1 MSGVVIFTFLLSLL
15 GFIVIGAYAV
25 KSKQGN
31 TTEDYLLANRSIG
44 PWFTALSA
52 MASNNSGFMFVG
64 FIGAV
69 YAGGISAS
77 WVMIGWVFGDYLT
90 WFFIHEPLRKRSAQ
104 QDAKTIPTFLGGAVN
119 GALPRTAAAAVTLIF
134 LGAYAS
140 AQLSAGSKALQVLFG
155 WDYAAGAVIGA
166 VIVLIYCF
174 SGGIRAS
181 IWTDVAQS
189 LVMVGAIFLLAAVGV
204 TQAGGFAALWQ
215 KLEAIDPQ
223 LISISPANARFGFGL
238 FILGWFG
245 AGFGVVGQP
254 HIMVRMM
261 ASRSPEDLRLS
272 RHIYTVWNFLLT
284 VGCVIAALCCRV
296 LLPASTG
303 FDPELALPTL
313 SLELLPPVLVGV
325 IIAGLF
331 AATMSTADSQVLVC
345 SSAITQDLFPGW
357 RNSYV
362 KAKVGTA
369 LVTAVVLAMALSAG
383 ESVFAMVTMA
393 WSALGASLGPLMIV
407 RALGWRASP
416 QLAATMIL
424 TGLAAVFVWR
434 FTLGFGDDIFEV
446 LPGMIAGLL
455 VYAAGRAL
463 QRAKSEAA

>member
-1 MSGVVIFTFLLSLL
+1 M
-15 GFIVIGAYAV
+15 
-25 KSKQGN
+25 
-31 TTEDYLLANRSIG
+31 
-44 PWFTALSA
+44 
-52 MASNNSGFMFVG
+52 
-64 FIGAV
+64 
-69 YAGGISAS
+69 
-77 WVMIGWVFGDYLT
+77 
-90 WFFIHEPLRKRSAQ
+90 
-104 QDAKTIPTFLGGAVN
+104 
-119 GALPRTAAAAVTLIF
+119 AAAAVTLVF

-155 WDYAAGAVIGA
+155 WEYAVGAVIGA
-166 VIVLIYCF
+166 VIVLIYSF

-189 LVMVGAIFLLAAVGV
+189 LVMVGAIFLLALVGV
-204 TQAGGFAALWQ
+204 AEADGFAALWQ

-223 LISISPANARFGFGL
+223 LISIAPANARFGIGL

-245 AGFGVVGQP
+245 AGFGAVGQP

-261 ASRSPEDLRLS
+261 ASRSPEDLRLA
-272 RHIYTVWNFLLT
+272 RHIYTASSSLLT
-284 VGCVIAALCCRV
+284 IGCVIAALCCRV
-296 LLPASTG
+296 LLQGRTG

-362 KAKVGTA
+362 KAKLGTA
-369 LVTAVVLAMALSAG
+369 FVTAIVLAIALSAV

-416 QLAATMIL
+416 QLAAAMIL
-424 TGLAAVFVWR
+424 TGLATVFVWR
-434 FTLGFGDDIFEV
+434 FTLGFGDDIVEV

-455 VYAAGRAL
+455 VYGAGRAL
-463 QRAKSEAA
+463 GQAKGEKA

>member
-1 MSGVVIFTFLLSLL
+1 MSGFIISAFLLSLL
-15 GFIVIGAYAV
+15 GFIAIGVYAV
-25 KSKQGN
+25 KSKQD
-31 TTEDYLLANRSIG
+31 TTEDYLLANRSVG

-52 MASNNSGFMFVG
+52 MATNNSGFMFVG

-69 YAGGISAS
+69 YAGGVSAS

-90 WFFIHEPLRKRSAQ
+90 WFFIHERLRKRSAQ
-104 QDAKTIPTFLGGAVN
+104 QDARTIPSFLGGVTD
-119 GALPRTAAAAVTLIF
+119 GRLPQTAAAAVTLIF

-155 WDYAAGAVIGA
+155 WDYAVGALIGA
-166 VIVLIYCF
+166 VIVLIYSF

-189 LVMVGAIFLLAAVGV
+189 LVMVGAIFLLAVVGV
-204 TQAGGFAALWQ
+204 ARAGGFAALWQ
-215 KLEAIDPQ
+215 QLEAIDPQ
-223 LISISPANARFGFGL
+223 LIRITPENARFGFGL
-238 FILGWFG
+238 FLLGWFG
-245 AGFGVVGQP
+245 AGFGAVGQP

-261 ASRSPEDLRLS
+261 AARSPEDIRLS

-296 LLPASTG
+296 LLPENVG

-313 SLELLPPVLVGV
+313 SLELLPAVLVGV

-345 SSAITQDLFPGW
+345 ASVITQDLVPGW

-362 KAKVGTA
+362 KAKLGTA
-369 LVTAVVLAMALSAG
+369 FVTAVVLMMALSAG

-393 WSALGASLGPLMIV
+393 WSALGAALGPLMIV
-407 RALGWRASP
+407 RAFSWRTSP
-416 QLAATMIL
+416 RLAMAMIL
-424 TGLAAVFVWR
+424 AGLATVFVWR

-463 QRAKSEAA
+463 AGDKA